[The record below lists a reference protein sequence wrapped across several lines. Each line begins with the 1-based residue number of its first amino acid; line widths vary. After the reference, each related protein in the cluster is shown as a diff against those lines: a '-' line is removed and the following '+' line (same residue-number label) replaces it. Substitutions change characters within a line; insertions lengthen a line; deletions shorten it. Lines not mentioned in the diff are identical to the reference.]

1 MQLAQSLI
9 EQAQQGD
16 QQALQQLLQQCQPDV
31 TRFARSVCATPEDME
46 DAVQEALW
54 IATRKIGA
62 LRVAGALSRWLFQ
75 VVKHECYRLMRQL
88 RDKTSLSE
96 QLALRLVQAEQSEL
110 SHDLVMAIGCL
121 APLDRH
127 ILILR
132 DIQALT
138 APEVAAQLGLS
149 QAAVKSR
156 LHRARQQLRQT
167 LTEHYCLG

>member
-1 MQLAQSLI
+1 MLLI
-9 EQAQQGD
+9 QDLVEQAQQGD
-16 QQALQQLLQQCQPDV
+16 HVALQQLLHHYQPDV
-31 TRFARSVCATPEDME
+31 TRFARRVCATPEDVE

-62 LRVAGALSRWLFQ
+62 LRVAGAFSRWLFQ

-88 RDKTSLSE
+88 RGNTSLSE
-96 QLALRLVQAEQSEL
+96 QLALSMAQTDQSEL
-110 SHDLVMAIGCL
+110 SHDLALAISNL
-121 APLDRH
+121 APLDCQV
-127 ILILR
+127 LVLR

-138 APEVAAQLGLS
+138 TPEVAAQLGLS

-167 LTEHYCLG
+167 LTEQYCLG